1 MKKISTRPSKLSG
14 LSLLLVTLATS
25 VIGCANKPMMVEGV
39 WFETVDVSGVA
50 HIGGVQAPIKSTYK
64 NVYLI
69 HEDTLAEMLKQ

>member
-1 MKKISTRPSKLSG
+1 M
-14 LSLLLVTLATS
+14 LLATLATS

-39 WFETVDVSGVA
+39 WFETVEVSGVA
-50 HIGGVQAPIKSTYK
+50 HVGGVQTPVKSTYK

>member
-1 MKKISTRPSKLSG
+1 MPKKSTSR
-14 LSLLLVTLATS
+14 LSLSIPSWLLLTLATS

-39 WFETVDVSGVA
+39 WFETVEVSGVA
-50 HIGGVQAPIKSTYK
+50 YVGGVSTPVNSTYK

>member
-1 MKKISTRPSKLSG
+1 
-14 LSLLLVTLATS
+14 
-25 VIGCANKPMMVEGV
+25 MMVEGV
-39 WFETVDVSGVA
+39 WFETVEVSGVA